1 MIGKYCGDSIPSSH
15 ISSSNK
21 ILIHFKTNY
30 HDNSDSGFKL
40 EYNPKGESSGST
52 TTTSSI
58 TLITGVTI
66 IGGGCQQSS
75 IANGYCDDVNNNLDC
90 SYDGGDCCGS
100 NVNTLFCTECQCLE
114 GGGGGGST
122 TTPSITLITVP
133 TIIIGG
139 CQQSWIA
146 DGYCDDIN
154 NNLDCSYDG
163 GDCCGSNVNTQYCI
177 QCQCLEGGGGS
188 GSTTPSLITGVTI
201 IGGTTTSNN
210 VVIIET
216 CYYQEL
222 ISDGF
227 CNDMNNNLVCSY
239 DGGDCCGSNVNTVF
253 CTECQCLEP
262 GQSTTTSS
270 TTTSTEACFNQDWI
284 ANGYCE
290 DMNNNLACNYDGGD
304 CCGSNVNTQYCISCQ
319 CLEGEGGGGSTTT
332 LPSVTIIEL

>member
-30 HDNSDSGFKL
+30 YDNSDSGFKL

-66 IGGGCQQSS
+66 IGGGCLQSS

-100 NVNTLFCTECQCLE
+100 NVNTLFCSECQCLE
-114 GGGGGGST
+114 GGGSG
-122 TTPSITLITVP
+122 
-133 TIIIGG
+133 
-139 CQQSWIA
+139 
-146 DGYCDDIN
+146 
-154 NNLDCSYDG
+154 
-163 GDCCGSNVNTQYCI
+163 
-177 QCQCLEGGGGS
+177 

-222 ISDGF
+222 ISNGY

-239 DGGDCCGSNVNTVF
+239 DGGDCCGSNVNTLF

-304 CCGSNVNTQYCISCQ
+304 C
-319 CLEGEGGGGSTTT
+319 
-332 LPSVTIIEL
+332 